1 MERDVDED
9 VAVGVVVEV
18 PGVSDGVGVIPVLV
32 GDSDG
37 DGVDV

>member
-9 VAVGVVVEV
+9 VGVGVVVGV